1 MGYSPWGSQIVSFLT
16 NDKFRSK
23 GIRNNKRVT
32 LMWQRAALS
41 EIFVAKRQNERPV
54 VMKNYLFMGSIVIY
68 PQAYPVAM

>member
-41 EIFVAKRQNERPV
+41 EIFVAKEE
-54 VMKNYLFMGSIVIY
+54 
-68 PQAYPVAM
+68 AE